1 MFNERRKN
9 KLVYLI
15 EESPY
20 QLNSEKIGQ
29 IMKLSARTIRKDIKE
44 INDTNH
50 TGFSI
55 ANKVGK
61 GYYLNI
67 YDQYTF
73 DQFRDNNNESHYFD
87 VNIKEERVKYVVYL
101 LLNEA
106 TNGTIEELAEK
117 MFISRS
123 TLTNDLDHVRQL
135 LENYNLLLYS
145 KVGKGIWIEGNENHK
160 RFLLLSL
167 IDEKLAE
174 ENMLSYF
181 KWKGQDQAFMLL
193 KDMVPH
199 LFKDFHLYMTDDNV
213 NNLIYHILIMKER
226 IEMGFTIEDSIPFE
240 RTEQEQILF
249 DELVTWLENYFQLS
263 IPEQERAYL
272 FLQIKSKIIVDKHK
286 NLEKMTVVK
295 QYIHLLIEEI
305 NRSYYYDL
313 ANDEQLKLDLQSHIY
328 SMIYRVEHDIR
339 IRNPMEQ
346 HIKRYYPLAFEVTMY
361 AVEAIKDTFNYVINQ
376 GEVAYLALHIGAS
389 LERNYQIEY
398 ARHNSCLIVCG
409 SGAGTARMIETT
421 IKKTMPDLFVTKTV
435 SAQSYNE
442 MEYIEEDVVITTID
456 VKQKN
461 KPVYKVDKLPTK
473 SQLIDLDQ
481 RITDELAHHTDLFD
495 RFFSPAFFFK
505 GDYSGKDHLIE
516 SVCKKLKLYGAIE
529 HEAVFIESIQE
540 RERLGS
546 TVLGEGIAIPHPML
560 MLAKQ
565 TKVAVVILDKPL
577 YWADDQEVE
586 LVFLLAIS
594 KEDYEQ
600 TLNIYD
606 FLVEVIRRNYAEKL
620 AGSIHFKH
628 FTEISKQLYL

>member
-44 INDTNH
+44 INDTDQ
-50 TGFSI
+50 TGFSV
-55 ANKVGK
+55 ANKIGK

-67 YDQYTF
+67 YDQHAF
-73 DQFRDNNNESHYFD
+73 HQFRDESSESHYFD
-87 VNIKEERVKYVVYL
+87 VNVKEDRIKYVVYL
-101 LLNEA
+101 LLNET
-106 TNGTIEELAEK
+106 TNGTIEELAEE
-117 MFISRS
+117 MFVSRS
-123 TLTNDLDHVRQL
+123 TLTNDLEQVRQL
-135 LENYNLLLYS
+135 LENYNLSLYS
-145 KVGKGIWIEGNENHK
+145 KVGKGIWIEGDENHK

-167 IDEKLAE
+167 IDERLAE
-174 ENMLSYF
+174 ENMLAYF
-181 KWKGQDQAFMLL
+181 KWKGQEQAITRL
-193 KDMVPH
+193 KDIVPR

-213 NNLIYHILIMKER
+213 NNLIYHMLIMKDR
-226 IEMGFTIEDSIPFE
+226 IEMGFTIKDSVSFE
-240 RTEQEQILF
+240 CTDQEQALF
-249 DELVTWLENYFQLS
+249 NELVDWLENYFQLS
-263 IPEQERAYL
+263 IPEQEQAYL
-272 FLQIKSKIIVDKHK
+272 FLQIKSKVIVDNYE
-286 NLEKMTVVK
+286 NLEKMNMVK
-295 QYIHLLIEEI
+295 QYIHRLIDEI
-305 NRSYYYDL
+305 NKSYYYDL
-313 ANDEQLKLDLQSHIY
+313 SKDEQLKLDLQSHIY

-339 IRNPMEQ
+339 VRNPMEQ

-376 GEVAYLALHIGAS
+376 GEIAYLALHIGAS

-456 VKQKN
+456 IKHKN

-495 RFFSPAFFFK
+495 RFFSPTLFVK
-505 GDYSGKDHLIE
+505 GTYADKHHLIK
-516 SVCKKLKLYGAIE
+516 SACRKLEMYGAID
-529 HEAVFIESIQE
+529 HEAAFIQSIHE

-560 MLAKQ
+560 MLAKK
-565 TKVAVVILDKPL
+565 TKVVVVILDKPIR
-577 YWADDQEVE
+577 WADDQEVE

-594 KEDYEQ
+594 KEDYDQ

-606 FLVEVIRRNYAEKL
+606 FLVEVIRRNYGDKL
-620 AGSIHFKH
+620 INAVTFQQFIELAKKLHF
-628 FTEISKQLYL
+628 